1 FWLRI
6 MPAEHMQRWPGIDE
20 KDYLDPVN
28 FRYPCPDAEQTAA
41 RYWGQADNR
50 AQYSQTEQAI
60 INQRLEQFK
69 KKFKLGE
76 YREQVNKD
84 LTPFVLEAQAID
96 GVPEMIQLLPAG
108 TIRSQKG
115 SFLVDGQAV
124 QEILTNFDLKIND
137 LVIDYEHQTL
147 TGEVAPAAG
156 WIKEMLDRGPD
167 GIWGKVEWTPKSRE
181 FLTNREYRY
190 FSPVILVRKSDN
202 RVIAIHSGA
211 LTNTPA
217 IDGMEPIVNKFSL
230 KQKEDVQDMNL
241 LEKLRQ
247 KLGLAAEATEE
258 TVLQTVDNL
267 AGRAKVVAHKDVLSL
282 LDLGEGASL
291 DEAKGKIIALKNP
304 SGHVSVEEFNA
315 LKQKLALKERD
326 DLVALALKQ
335 GKVAPAQKAWAEEYA
350 MKDPAGFTAF
360 LAHAPQVVP
369 VTEVAGGAPPAG
381 GGGKID
387 EAQLLINKQLGISE
401 EDFKKFGGDK

>member
-1 FWLRI
+1 
-6 MPAEHMQRWPGIDE
+6 
-20 KDYLDPVN
+20 
-28 FRYPCPDAEQTAA
+28 
-41 RYWGQADNR
+41 
-50 AQYSQTEQAI
+50 
-60 INQRLEQFK
+60 
-69 KKFKLGE
+69 
-76 YREQVNKD
+76 
-84 LTPFVLEAQAID
+84 
-96 GVPEMIQLLPAG
+96 MIQLLPAG
-108 TIRSQKG
+108 TVQSQKG
-115 SFLVDGQAV
+115 TFLVDELAI
-124 QEILTNFDLKIND
+124 QEMLTDFSLKIND

-156 WIKEMLDRGPD
+156 WIKEMIDRGPE
-167 GIWGKVEWTPKSRE
+167 GLWGKVEWTPKAKE
-181 FLTNREYRY
+181 FLANREYRY
-190 FSPVILVRKSDN
+190 FSPVVLVRKEDT
-202 RVIAIHSGA
+202 RAIAIHSGA

-258 TVLQTVDNL
+258 AVLQALDNL
-267 AGRAKVVAHKDVLSL
+267 AGRAKVVAHKEVLSL

-291 DEAKGKIIALKNP
+291 DDAKGKIIALKNP

-350 MKDPAGFTAF
+350 LKDPAGFAAF
-360 LAHAPQVVP
+360 LAQAPQVVP
-369 VTEVAGGAPPAG
+369 VTEIAGGNPPP
-381 GGGKID
+381 GGGKVD
-387 EAQLLINKQLGISE
+387 GVQLLVNKQLGISE